1 LGSTRPAVQPVSNPE
16 CLITAATCEYA
27 TCRGSKRVEIHLQ
40 ARRFRC
46 RNNACEAGI
55 RDDVIKDKRVCSVGG
70 GLRAAIGEAIGRK
83 SFADGDVAGEVV
95 VDAAADDEIAGKKL
109 RLADEI
115 LSGEARGN
123 GECSKRGRRDKARR
137 DAAERKGHNIPPWVV
152 GETQMYLEAGAVDA
166 AT

>member
-1 LGSTRPAVQPVSNPE
+1 MRDLPWQG
-16 CLITAATCEYA
+16 
-27 TCRGSKRVEIHLQ
+27 KRVEIHLQ

-70 GLRAAIGEAIGRK
+70 GLRAAIGDAIGRK

-109 RLADEI
+109 RLADENP
-115 LSGEARGN
+115 ERRGSR
-123 GECSKRGRRDKARR
+123 ERTLEQRRND
-137 DAAERKGHNIPPWVV
+137 
-152 GETQMYLEAGAVDA
+152 
-166 AT
+166 